1 MLESSS
7 FNGGVA
13 ERFKAPVLKT
23 GDAQVSVSSN
33 LTPSAILEAAQSRN
47 ILILR
52 GFFAP
57 TFLFALVGMSD
68 FRNFRKH

>member
-1 MLESSS
+1 
-7 FNGGVA
+7 
-13 ERFKAPVLKT
+13 
-23 GDAQVSVSSN
+23 VSVSSN